1 MMPAP
6 IFFRHMA
13 QRCCDLLRHTTSS
26 EVREQLL
33 LWAAD
38 FNSYSR
44 SAQSATNKRK
54 RLKRHGVMR
63 LTSS

>member
-1 MMPAP
+1 MPTP
-6 IFFRHMA
+6 TFSRHMA

-38 FNSYSR
+38 FNSYAR
-44 SAQSATNKRK
+44 SAQSMTNKRK
-54 RLKRHGVMR
+54 RLKTHGGSPF
-63 LTSS
+63 TSS